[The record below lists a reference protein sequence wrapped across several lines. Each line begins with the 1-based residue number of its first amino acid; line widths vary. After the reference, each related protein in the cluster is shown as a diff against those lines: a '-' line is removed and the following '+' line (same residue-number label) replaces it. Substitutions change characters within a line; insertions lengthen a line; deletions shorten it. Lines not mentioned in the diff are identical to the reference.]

1 MRFQHGC
8 AMYFGL
14 GVAEMADLRFQRGC
28 AILFGILM
36 VSEMAEYA
44 ISARMRSVFWHSVG
58 CGDGGICDFTKVP
71 QCVGAF

>member
-1 MRFQHGC
+1 MRFQRGC

-44 ISARMRSVFWHSVG
+44 ISARMRNVF
-58 CGDGGICDFTKVP
+58 
-71 QCVGAF
+71 